1 MTTNK
6 APKVNLRNI
15 VLNMLLENNK
25 GRLSHLI
32 VKDTLDENKN
42 LDKNQRAF
50 ITRLFQGTIE
60 RTIEEDYIINLFSKT
75 KVNKM
80 KPVIRYILRMSVYQ
94 LKYMDSV
101 PESAVC
107 NEAVKLAKK
116 RKFSNLSG
124 FVNGVVRNIA
134 RNMDSIK
141 YPEKEN
147 ERLEIEY
154 SMPLWI
160 VDMWIERFDIE
171 TTKNILKSV
180 YNKKTT
186 TIRVNTPKTTV
197 DEVVVRLENEGAKVK
212 RSTLYSNALEIS
224 DYNQIADF
232 YDFNKGNIVVQ
243 NLSSMFVGMAAN
255 PKEGDYIIDVCA
267 APGGKSLHIAD
278 LIHNKGKIRAR
289 DLTEYKV
296 GLINENIKRTG
307 FNCIFAE
314 CKDATKL
321 DKNVIGKAD
330 IVIADLP
337 CSGLGVIGN
346 KVDIKYNT
354 SIEQINELAKLQK
367 EILSVVSKYVKPGGT
382 LIYSTCTVTKEE
394 NEDNVKWIEENLPF
408 KLQSLNKKLPEQ
420 IIDNKHDYVQIL
432 PGKYGMDGFFIS
444 AFRRIDK

>member
-6 APKVNLRNI
+6 APEVNLRNI

-160 VDMWIERFDIE
+160 VDMWIERFGIE

-186 TIRVNTPKTTV
+186 TIRVNTLKTTV